1 MLGVPG
7 LVGLMATVSGTSP
20 IVLQLG
26 GAGRDYQA
34 WLGWSLLVPNAP
46 GSKWR
51 YDWQFVQV
59 GAGYGTVSINTTA
72 EEVPNKWHF
81 AVASTFRCLREV
93 AWGFG
98 LEFFG
103 QVGVGWNPLEDID
116 YFPQINFGI
125 GVYR

>member
-1 MLGVPG
+1 MRRVRHRQRMLLQLFATTCLVLQAVSATAEPLRPGSHSYISGRLVLGVPG

-51 YDWQFVQV
+51 YDWQPEP
-59 GAGYGTVSINTTA
+59 GSP
-72 EEVPNKWHF
+72 EEVLY
-81 AVASTFRCLREV
+81 T
-93 AWGFG
+93 
-98 LEFFG
+98 
-103 QVGVGWNPLEDID
+103 D
-116 YFPQINFGI
+116 YL
-125 GVYR
+125 VHRDWA